1 MRVSWLSTPLLDD
14 TIIACGFT
22 VCQLCFR
29 VCWVTRQYRCFN
41 TLSCSGG
48 KHGTRTRNPLTRHRC
63 SKAAANHS
71 LTFRGHDRT

>member
-14 TIIACGFT
+14 TSIPCGFV
-22 VCQLCFR
+22 VCQPR
-29 VCWVTRQYRCFN
+29 SHVCYVTRLCRRFK
-41 TLSCSGG
+41 TLLRSGG